1 MKKNMKSVMIILGV
15 TCFVSGAQVIPVLA
29 EETFSY
35 ADVSELEF
43 CFSSGAGAWATF
55 LQINE
60 DGSFE
65 GNYHDSDMG
74 TTGDDYPN
82 GTVYVCDFSGQFSEP
97 EKVNEYTYSAE
108 IESIRLEE
116 TPGNIKITDGVQYVY
131 SEPYGLDDAQRIL
144 FYLKGAPLAELPE
157 EFLSWVNYY
166 DLNDTEDTELP
177 FVGIYNEAAEEG
189 FSSYDA
195 KEENGID
202 AELEE
207 IEEKAAELEMQ
218 LSSGELPQLEL
229 NRVSG
234 ELYTLWDVELNSLWG
249 RLKELLP
256 EDEMKQLTTEE
267 LEWIKEKEASVA
279 EAGAEMEGGSMQ
291 PLLENSEAARL
302 TRIRVYELAEYLK

>member
-82 GTVYVCDFSGQFSEP
+82 GTVYVCDFSGQLSEP

-177 FVGIYNEAAEEG
+177 FVGIYNEAAGEG

-267 LEWIKEKEASVA
+267 LDWIKEKEASVS